1 MSIYKKVENKLT
13 EIKNKVLS
21 IKDSEDI
28 ENEKINHLK
37 QNISNKINVIEK
49 KFNNELGNFDNSEI
63 TINFKE
69 LINNLLSKIF
79 SISLPN
85 NLSNLYDTDKQ
96 LSSIILEIDKV
107 EILTILSSVKNTVV
121 IVGANG
127 AGKSSFVSELKKTT
141 LPNLCVLPAQ
151 KYLIF
156 NKNAFRRDKSTIE
169 SYQQSMHENYIDI
182 ARNISEEHIINQ
194 YFSYTFTFL
203 ITSLI
208 KEYSEIAT
216 RKMRNE
222 EDYRDKTPI
231 WEQLEEIWNQL
242 IPNITFEIDPNE
254 REVYAHKKG
263 NRYGL
268 NGLSDGEKCI
278 IFYIGNVLT
287 APENSYIVVDEPET
301 FLNPSIYNKLWDSL
315 ILKRQDCQFI
325 FTSHTMD
332 FVNSRTNCR
341 YIWCKNFKYP
351 NEFDLKL
358 LEKENDFPISLLT
371 ELIGSRKPI
380 LFCEGDYNSLDYQ
393 IFSKIFL
400 EYNIKPVGGHQNV
413 INYTKGYNQISE
425 IHENRAI
432 GIIDSDFIEDSEIDK
447 YKKYKVFTL
456 AFNEI
461 EMLLLDENII
471 NSVLK
476 PFKKEEEIN
485 SIIDDFKNTFVDEA
499 KQNEERIILQSTKI
513 QVDRIIS
520 TSLIQKYR
528 TIEEIDL
535 EVKNNSSK
543 INVNNIYNHEKV
555 KLEKILRDKDY
566 LGLLKM
572 CNLKK
577 QIVRGCASNIIMKNY
592 EDRAVERIGI
602 DTNLSE
608 LLRKLYFNN
617 MEI

>member
-341 YIWCKNFKYP
+341 YI
-351 NEFDLKL
+351 
-358 LEKENDFPISLLT
+358 
-371 ELIGSRKPI
+371 
-380 LFCEGDYNSLDYQ
+380 
-393 IFSKIFL
+393 
-400 EYNIKPVGGHQNV
+400 
-413 INYTKGYNQISE
+413 
-425 IHENRAI
+425 
-432 GIIDSDFIEDSEIDK
+432 
-447 YKKYKVFTL
+447 
-456 AFNEI
+456 
-461 EMLLLDENII
+461 
-471 NSVLK
+471 
-476 PFKKEEEIN
+476 
-485 SIIDDFKNTFVDEA
+485 
-499 KQNEERIILQSTKI
+499 
-513 QVDRIIS
+513 
-520 TSLIQKYR
+520 
-528 TIEEIDL
+528 
-535 EVKNNSSK
+535 
-543 INVNNIYNHEKV
+543 
-555 KLEKILRDKDY
+555 
-566 LGLLKM
+566 
-572 CNLKK
+572 
-577 QIVRGCASNIIMKNY
+577 
-592 EDRAVERIGI
+592 
-602 DTNLSE
+602 
-608 LLRKLYFNN
+608 
-617 MEI
+617 

>member
-1 MSIYKKVENKLT
+1 MSIYKKVESKLT
-13 EIKNKVLS
+13 EIKSKVLL
-21 IKDSEDI
+21 IKGSDAI
-28 ENEKINHLK
+28 ENEKINYLT
-37 QNISNKINVIEK
+37 QNISNKINLIEE
-49 KFNNELGNFDNSEI
+49 KFNAEFDNFDNGEI

-69 LINNLLSKIF
+69 LINNLLAKIF
-79 SISLPN
+79 NISLPN
-85 NLSNLYDTDKQ
+85 NLSDLYNTDKQ
-96 LSSIILEIDKV
+96 LGLVILEIDKV
-107 EILTILSSVKNTVV
+107 VILTILSSVKNTVV

-169 SYQQSMHENYIDI
+169 SYQQSMNENYIDI
-182 ARNISEEHIINQ
+182 ARNISDEHIMNQ
-194 YFSYTFTFL
+194 YFSYPFTFL

-216 RKMRNE
+216 RKMRKE
-222 EDYRDKTPI
+222 EDYQDKSPI

-242 IPNITFEIDPNE
+242 IPNITFEIEPNE
-254 REVYAHKKG
+254 REVYAHKNG
-263 NRYGL
+263 SRYGL

-278 IFYIGNVLT
+278 IFYIGNVLI

-301 FLNPSIYNKLWDSL
+301 FLNPSIYNKLWDLL

-351 NEFDLKL
+351 NKFDLKL
-358 LEKENDFPISLLT
+358 LEKENDFPTSLLT

-432 GIIDSDFIEDSEIDK
+432 GIIDSDFIEDSEI
-447 YKKYKVFTL
+447 KKYEKFKVFTL
-456 AFNEI
+456 PFNEI
-461 EMLLLDENII
+461 EMLLLDENVI

-485 SIIDDFKNTFVDEA
+485 TKIRDFKNTFFEKA
-499 KQNEERIILQSTKI
+499 SQNEERIILQSTKI

-520 TSLIQKYR
+520 TSLIQKYS

-535 EVKNNSSK
+535 EVKNSSSK
-543 INVNNIYNHEKV
+543 INVKKIYDHEKA
-555 KLEKILRDKDY
+555 KLEKILEDKDY

-577 QIVRGCASNIIMKNY
+577 QIVRGCASDIIMKCY

-617 MEI
+617 MKI

>member
-1 MSIYKKVENKLT
+1 MDIYKKVENKLT

-37 QNISNKINVIEK
+37 QNISNKIDVIEK

-79 SISLPN
+79 SIPLPN
-85 NLSNLYDTDKQ
+85 NLSNLYDIDKQ

-156 NKNAFRRDKSTIE
+156 NKNAFGRDKSTIE
-169 SYQQSMHENYIDI
+169 SYQQSMHKNYIDI
-182 ARNISEEHIINQ
+182 ARNISEEYKINQ

-222 EDYRDKTPI
+222 EDYRDKIPI
-231 WEQLEEIWNQL
+231 WEQLEEIWKQL

-358 LEKENDFPISLLT
+358 LKKENDFPISLLT

-432 GIIDSDFIEDSEIDK
+432 GIIDSDFIEDSEIEK

-485 SIIDDFKNTFVDEA
+485 AIIDNFKNTFFDEA
-499 KQNEERIILQSTKI
+499 RQNEERIILQSTKI

-535 EVKNNSSK
+535 EVKNSSSK

-555 KLEKILRDKDY
+555 KLEKILKDKDY

>member
-1 MSIYKKVENKLT
+1 MDIYKKVENKLT

-63 TINFKE
+63 TTNFKE

-107 EILTILSSVKNTVV
+107 TILTILSSVKNTVV

-156 NKNAFRRDKSTIE
+156 NKNAFQRDKITIE
-169 SYQQSMHENYIDI
+169 SYQQRMHENYIDI
-182 ARNISEEHIINQ
+182 ARNISEEHKINQ

-332 FVNSRTNCR
+332 FVNSRINCR

-358 LEKENDFPISLLT
+358 LEKENDFPTSLLT

-432 GIIDSDFIEDSEIDK
+432 GIIDSDFIEDPEIEK

-471 NSVLK
+471 HSVLK

-485 SIIDDFKNTFVDEA
+485 AIIDNFKNTFFDEA

-535 EVKNNSSK
+535 ELKNNSSK

-617 MEI
+617 MDI

>member
-1 MSIYKKVENKLT
+1 MDIYKKVENKLT

-63 TINFKE
+63 TTNFKE

-107 EILTILSSVKNTVV
+107 AILTILSSVKNTVV

-156 NKNAFRRDKSTIE
+156 NKNAFQRDKITIE
-169 SYQQSMHENYIDI
+169 SYQQRMHENYIDI
-182 ARNISEEHIINQ
+182 ARNISEEHKINQ

-254 REVYAHKKG
+254 REIYAHKKG

-332 FVNSRTNCR
+332 FVNSRINCR

-358 LEKENDFPISLLT
+358 LEKENDFPTSLLT

-432 GIIDSDFIEDSEIDK
+432 GIIDSDFIEDSEIEK

-471 NSVLK
+471 HSVLK

-485 SIIDDFKNTFVDEA
+485 AIIDNFKNTFFDEA

-535 EVKNNSSK
+535 ELKNNSSK

-617 MEI
+617 MDI